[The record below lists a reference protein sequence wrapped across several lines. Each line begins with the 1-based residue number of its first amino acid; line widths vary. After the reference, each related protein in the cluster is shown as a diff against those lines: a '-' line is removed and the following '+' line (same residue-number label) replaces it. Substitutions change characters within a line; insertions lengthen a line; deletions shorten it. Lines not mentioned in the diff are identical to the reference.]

1 MYDLHPGV
9 EHDMNSINQTEYHH
23 CRRLLMAAAG
33 LLCYMTSHLY
43 HKNQPVARTAP
54 WRRMSQPFTS
64 YYIWPTKFPS
74 SLRIIRAPL
83 VGFHKETRV
92 RWTPHCEPLT
102 SVGQQ
107 KVSRRRR
114 RKGGRRDKNEGWTE
128 RDRGYPISPLQGDSD
143 ATDEFEGGGGRIVWP
158 HSTCLTRK
166 SRPEP
171 LCWTTVAMDTALP
184 SGTRSAGNQ
193 LKVCVCVNVCVRAC
207 VCVCAV

>member
-1 MYDLHPGV
+1 
-9 EHDMNSINQTEYHH
+9 MNSINQTEYHH

-114 RKGGRRDKNEGWTE
+114 RKGGRRDKNGGWTE

-143 ATDEFEGGGGRIVWP
+143 ATDEFEEGGVGLSDPIQHASQEKAGQSPCAGQRLPWI
-158 HSTCLTRK
+158 
-166 SRPEP
+166 P
-171 LCWTTVAMDTALP
+171 LSPQARDQRGINWKCV
-184 SGTRSAGNQ
+184 SA
-193 LKVCVCVNVCVRAC
+193 
-207 VCVCAV
+207 